1 MLYLYFFFKKE
12 HSLAEEEIIIL
23 TFKTSIEL
31 LIDIK
36 TNHIEFVDYDIESNS
51 SFRQH
56 QSLEQIQMEIQKNQN
71 NYYIIMNRILKLSK
85 DYNHYLKKD
94 LFILKEHI
102 KNIKTIIEEKYTRK
116 KKNIKNSLY
125 KDFIPFL

>member
-1 MLYLYFFFKKE
+1 MLYFYFFFKKE